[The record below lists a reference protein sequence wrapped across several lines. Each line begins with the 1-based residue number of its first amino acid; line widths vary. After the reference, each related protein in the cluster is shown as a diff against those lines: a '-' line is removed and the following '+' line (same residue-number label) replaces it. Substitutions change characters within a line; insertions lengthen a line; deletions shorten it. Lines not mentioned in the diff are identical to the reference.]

1 MFELIIFIII
11 VSAILKSSKKK
22 KTSSTPNVPRKRE
35 ASETAYAFQSQQRQQ
50 TSLQQA
56 NGRQRPQQANGRQ
69 RQQPT
74 PIPGRTVQNPSMQN
88 KTVPNRPAE
97 KEEMS
102 TTQMLEAKALADDR
116 EEMREK
122 QRQRMENKRH
132 YGHLNYAEK
141 YILGDAVPK
150 GKKMVLCPYCNAE
163 NLIPTYS
170 AAKDYNCFFCR
181 ENL

>member
-22 KTSSTPNVPRKRE
+22 KASSTPNVPRKRD

-50 TSLQQA
+50 AGQQTS
-56 NGRQRPQQANGRQ
+56 GRQ

-88 KTVPNRPAE
+88 KTVLNRPAE

-122 QRQRMENKRH
+122 QRQRMENKKH

-170 AAKDYNCFFCR
+170 AAKDYNCYFCR
-181 ENL
+181 EDL

>member
-22 KTSSTPNVPRKRE
+22 KASSTPNVPRKRD

-50 TSLQQA
+50 AGQQTS
-56 NGRQRPQQANGRQ
+56 GRQRQQPTSSRQ

-116 EEMREK
+116 EEMRDK
-122 QRQRMENKRH
+122 QRQRMENKKH

-163 NLIPTYS
+163 NLIPAYS
-170 AAKDYNCFFCR
+170 AAKDYNCYFCR
-181 ENL
+181 EDL